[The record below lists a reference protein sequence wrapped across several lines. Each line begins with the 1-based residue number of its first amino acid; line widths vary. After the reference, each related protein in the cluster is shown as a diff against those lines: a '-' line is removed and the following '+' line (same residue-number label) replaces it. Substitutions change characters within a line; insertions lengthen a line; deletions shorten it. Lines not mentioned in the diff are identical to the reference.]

1 MNWLSVCTIGFMST
15 ANEKYSM
22 KTADAQQASIGAKLA
37 QVTLAQ
43 KVMAAIG
50 TAALVAIC
58 AATYIWSKTPD
69 FRILYANL
77 NDKDGGAVIAA
88 LTQMNVPYKMTDGG
102 GAIMVP
108 LEKVHDLRLRL
119 ASQGLPKGGNVG
131 FELLE
136 NQKFGVTQFQ
146 EKMNYQRGLEGELS
160 KSIQALGS
168 VDSARVHLALPS
180 QSGFFRD
187 QQKPSA
193 SVILN
198 MRNGHSLDRGQVAG
212 IVHLIASSV
221 HDLNP
226 KNVSLIDQTGNL
238 LSADQDGRG
247 GRDGREVTQL
257 QYAKQVEGTHVA
269 RIVELLEP
277 LVGKGNVKA
286 HVSVE
291 LDFTQSESTAEI
303 FKPNQ
308 AADQAAIRNQ
318 QISEVPLQNSG
329 QSSLPAGGVP
339 GALSNQP
346 TPNPSAPV
354 NAPAQPLAAAQAA
367 GTSPVASSMSS
378 QKQRDSS
385 TNFEVDKTVKIT
397 RDPVG
402 STKRLSVAVVVNHV
416 KAVGEDGKTSL
427 AAIKPEQ
434 ITQMT
439 ALVKEAVGFNS
450 GRGDSMNL
458 VNAPFTTEEV
468 SKAVEVPVWMNPEL
482 IVIGKE
488 VSKYL
493 GLLLLAFIVINKA
506 IKPTIK
512 IAQQQAETRR
522 IQATIN
528 DPLSLAAIDADASGN
543 AQGNQATQRIL
554 GQARQD
560 PVAVANVVKNWVPN

>member
-1 MNWLSVCTIGFMST
+1 MST

-22 KTADAQQASIGAKLA
+22 KTADAQPLSIGAKFA
-37 QVTLAQ
+37 NVSVGQ
-43 KVMAAIG
+43 KVIAAIG

-58 AATYIWSKTPD
+58 AAAYMWSKTPD
-69 FRILYANL
+69 FRILYSNL

-108 LEKVHDLRLRL
+108 VEKVHDLRLKL

-146 EKMNYQRGLEGELS
+146 ERMNYQRGLEGELS
-160 KSIQALGS
+160 KSVQALGS

-193 SVILN
+193 SVVLN
-198 MRNGHSLDRGQVAG
+198 MRNGHSLDRRQIAG

-238 LSADQDGRG
+238 LSADSDDKS

-257 QYAKQVEGTHVA
+257 QYAKQIEGTHAA
-269 RIVELLEP
+269 RILELLEP

-286 HVSVE
+286 QVSVE

-308 AADQAAIRNQ
+308 TADQAAIRNQ
-318 QISEVPLQNSG
+318 QISEVPLQNGG
-329 QSSLPAGGVP
+329 QSVTSASGVP

-354 NAPAQPLAAAQAA
+354 NAPAQPLAAAQATGA
-367 GTSPVASSMSS
+367 TPVAAGVSS

-385 TNFEVDKTVKIT
+385 TNYEVDKTVKIT
-397 RDPVG
+397 REPTG
-402 STKRLSVAVVVNHV
+402 NTKRLSVAVVVNHIKV
-416 KAVGEDGKTSL
+416 AAEDGKASL

-434 ITQMT
+434 INQMT

-458 VNAPFTTEEV
+458 VNAPFTTEEL
-468 SKAVEVPVWMNPEL
+468 SKPVDIPMWMNPEL
-482 IVIGKE
+482 HVIGKE

-493 GLLLLAFIVINKA
+493 GLLLLAFIVINKT

-512 IAQQQAETRR
+512 VAQQHAETRR
-522 IQATIN
+522 IQATID
-528 DPLSLAAIDADASGN
+528 DPLSLAAIDSDPNSSVRS
-543 AQGNQATQRIL
+543 NQATQKIL

-560 PVAVANVVKNWVPN
+560 PSAVANVVKNWVPN

>member
-1 MNWLSVCTIGFMST
+1 MNYLSLCKIGFMST
-15 ANEKYSM
+15 VNEKYSM
-22 KTADAQQASIGAKLA
+22 KSADAQPSSMGAKLA
-37 QVTLAQ
+37 QISFGQ
-43 KVMAAIG
+43 KISAVIG

-58 AATYIWSKTPD
+58 VAAYMWSKTPD
-69 FRILYANL
+69 FRILYSNL

-108 LEKVHDLRLRL
+108 MEKVHDLRLRL

-146 EKMNYQRGLEGELS
+146 ERMNYQRGLEGELS
-160 KSIQALGS
+160 KSVQALGS

-193 SVILN
+193 SVVLN
-198 MRNGHSLDRGQVAG
+198 MRNGHSLDRGQIAG

-226 KNVSLIDQTGNL
+226 KNVSVIDQTGNL
-238 LSADQDGRG
+238 LSTDSDGKG
-247 GRDGREVTQL
+247 GRDGREITQL
-257 QYAKQVEGTHVA
+257 QYTKQVEGTHVA

-277 LVGKGNVKA
+277 LVGKGNVRA
-286 HVSVE
+286 QVSVE

-318 QISEVPLQNSG
+318 QISEVPVQNGG
-329 QSSLPAGGVP
+329 QAANPAAGVP

-367 GTSPVASSMSS
+367 GASPVAAS

-385 TNFEVDKTVKIT
+385 TNFEVDKTVKVT
-397 RDPVG
+397 RDPTG
-402 STKRLSVAVVVNHV
+402 ITKRLSVAVVLNHLKV
-416 KAVGEDGKTSL
+416 VGEDGKSSL
-427 AAIKPEQ
+427 VAIKPEQ

-458 VNAPFTTEEV
+458 VNAPFTAEEL
-468 SKAVEVPVWMNPEL
+468 SKAVEVPLWMNPEV
-482 IVIGKE
+482 IAIGKE

-493 GLLLLAFIVINKA
+493 GLLILAFLVINKA

-522 IQATIN
+522 IQATID
-528 DPLSLAAIDADASGN
+528 DPLSLAAIDPEASAG
-543 AQGNQATQRIL
+543 AQSNQATQRIL

-560 PVAVANVVKNWVPN
+560 PLAVANVVKNWVPN

>member
-1 MNWLSVCTIGFMST
+1 MST

-22 KTADAQQASIGAKLA
+22 KSADAQPSSIGAKLA
-37 QVTLAQ
+37 QISLGQ
-43 KVMAAIG
+43 KISAVIG

-58 AATYIWSKTPD
+58 AAAYMWSKTPD
-69 FRILYANL
+69 FRILYSNL

-108 LEKVHDLRLRL
+108 MEKVHDLRLRL

-146 EKMNYQRGLEGELS
+146 ERMNYQRGLEGELS
-160 KSIQALGS
+160 KSVQALGS

-193 SVILN
+193 SVVLN
-198 MRNGHSLDRGQVAG
+198 MRNGHSLDRGQIAG

-226 KNVSLIDQTGNL
+226 KNVSVIDQTGNL
-238 LSADQDGRG
+238 LSADSEGKG

-257 QYAKQVEGTHVA
+257 QYAKQVEGSHVA

-286 HVSVE
+286 QVSVE

-318 QISEVPLQNSG
+318 QISEVPLQNGG
-329 QSSLPAGGVP
+329 QSANPAAGVP

-354 NAPAQPLAAAQAA
+354 NAPPQPLAAAQAA
-367 GTSPVASSMSS
+367 GASPVTPGAAS

-385 TNFEVDKTVKIT
+385 TNFEVDKTVKVT
-397 RDPVG
+397 RDPTG
-402 STKRLSVAVVVNHV
+402 NTKRLSVAVVVNHLKV
-416 KAVGEDGKTSL
+416 VGEDGKSSL
-427 AAIKPEQ
+427 VAIKPEQ

-450 GRGDSMNL
+450 SRGDSMNL
-458 VNAPFTTEEV
+458 VNAPFTAEEL
-468 SKAVEVPVWMNPEL
+468 SKAVEVPLWMNPEV

-493 GLLLLAFIVINKA
+493 GLLILAFLVINKA

-522 IQATIN
+522 IQATID
-528 DPLSLAAIDADASGN
+528 DPLSLAAIDPDASAG
-543 AQGNQATQRIL
+543 AQSNQATQRIL

-560 PVAVANVVKNWVPN
+560 PLAVANVVKNWVPN

>member
-1 MNWLSVCTIGFMST
+1 MGFMST

-22 KTADAQQASIGAKLA
+22 KSADAQPSSIGAKLA
-37 QVTLAQ
+37 QITLGQ
-43 KVMAAIG
+43 KISAVIG

-58 AATYIWSKTPD
+58 VAAYMWSKTPD
-69 FRILYANL
+69 FRILYSNL

-108 LEKVHDLRLRL
+108 MEKVHDLRLRL

-146 EKMNYQRGLEGELS
+146 ERMNYQRGLEGELS
-160 KSIQALGS
+160 KSVQALGS

-193 SVILN
+193 SVVLN
-198 MRNGHSLDRGQVAG
+198 MRNGHSLDRGQIAG

-226 KNVSLIDQTGNL
+226 KNVSVIDQTGNL
-238 LSADQDGRG
+238 LSADSDGKG

-277 LVGKGNVKA
+277 LVGKGNVRA
-286 HVSVE
+286 QVSVE

-318 QISEVPLQNSG
+318 QISEGPLQNGG
-329 QSSLPAGGVP
+329 QSANPAAGVP

-367 GTSPVASSMSS
+367 GAASVAAGGSG

-385 TNFEVDKTVKIT
+385 TNFEVDKTVKVT
-397 RDPVG
+397 RDPTG
-402 STKRLSVAVVVNHV
+402 NTKRLSVAVVVNHLKV
-416 KAVGEDGKTSL
+416 VGEDGKSSL
-427 AAIKPEQ
+427 QAIKPEQ

-458 VNAPFTTEEV
+458 VNAPFTAEEL
-468 SKAVEVPVWMNPEL
+468 SKAVEVPLWMNPEV
-482 IVIGKE
+482 IVIAKE

-493 GLLLLAFIVINKA
+493 GLLILAFVVINKA

-522 IQATIN
+522 IQATVD
-528 DPLSLAAIDADASGN
+528 DPLALAAIDSEVSADAQS
-543 AQGNQATQRIL
+543 NQATQKIL

-560 PVAVANVVKNWVPN
+560 PAAVANVVKNWVPN

>member
-1 MNWLSVCTIGFMST
+1 MST
-15 ANEKYSM
+15 ANKKYSM
-22 KTADAQQASIGAKLA
+22 KTADAPPSSIGAKLA
-37 QVTLAQ
+37 QVTLGQ
-43 KVMAAIG
+43 KIMAAIG

-58 AATYIWSKTPD
+58 AAAYMWSKTPD
-69 FRILYANL
+69 FRILYSNL
-77 NDKDGGAVIAA
+77 ADKDGGAVIAA

-102 GAIMVP
+102 AAIMVP
-108 LEKVHDLRLRL
+108 VEKVHDLRLRL

-146 EKMNYQRGLEGELS
+146 ERMNYQRGLEGELS
-160 KSIQALGS
+160 KSVQALGS

-193 SVILN
+193 SVVLN
-198 MRNGHSLDRGQVAG
+198 MRNGHSLDRGQIAG

-226 KNVSLIDQTGNL
+226 KNVTLIDQTGTL
-238 LSADQDGRG
+238 LSADSEGKT

-257 QYAKQVEGTHVA
+257 QYAKQVESTHVA

-277 LVGKGNVKA
+277 LVGKGNVRA
-286 HVSVE
+286 QVSVE

-318 QISEVPLQNSG
+318 QISEAPLQNGG
-329 QSSLPAGGVP
+329 QSAAPASGVP

-354 NAPAQPLAAAQAA
+354 NAPAQPLTAAQAA
-367 GTSPVASSMSS
+367 GASPVAAGLSSL
-378 QKQRDSS
+378 KQRDSS

-397 RDPVG
+397 RDPSG
-402 STKRLSVAVVVNHV
+402 NTKRLSVAVVVNHLKV
-416 KAVGEDGKTSL
+416 VGEDGKASL
-427 AAIKPEQ
+427 TAIKPEQ

-458 VNAPFTTEEV
+458 VNAPFTADEI
-468 SKAVEVPVWMNPEL
+468 SKAVDVPLWMNPEV

-493 GLLLLAFIVINKA
+493 GLLILAFIVINKA

-522 IQATIN
+522 IQATID
-528 DPLSLAAIDADASGN
+528 DPLSLAAIDSDTGAGS
-543 AQGNQATQRIL
+543 QSNQATQRIL

-560 PVAVANVVKNWVPN
+560 PLAVANVVKNWVPN

>member
-1 MNWLSVCTIGFMST
+1 MGFMST

-22 KTADAQQASIGAKLA
+22 KSADAQPSSIGAKLA
-37 QVTLAQ
+37 QITLGQ
-43 KVMAAIG
+43 KISAVIG

-58 AATYIWSKTPD
+58 VAAYMWSKTPD
-69 FRILYANL
+69 FRILYSNL

-108 LEKVHDLRLRL
+108 MEKVHDLRLRL

-146 EKMNYQRGLEGELS
+146 ERMNYQRGLEGELS
-160 KSIQALGS
+160 KSVQALGS

-193 SVILN
+193 SVVLN
-198 MRNGHSLDRGQVAG
+198 MRNGHSLDRGQIAG

-226 KNVSLIDQTGNL
+226 KNVSVIDQTGNL
-238 LSADQDGRG
+238 LSADSDGKG

-277 LVGKGNVKA
+277 LVGKGNVRA
-286 HVSVE
+286 QVSVE

-318 QISEVPLQNSG
+318 QISEGPLQNGG
-329 QSSLPAGGVP
+329 QSANPAAGVP

-367 GTSPVASSMSS
+367 GAASVAAGGSG

-385 TNFEVDKTVKIT
+385 TNFEVDKTVKVT
-397 RDPVG
+397 RDPTG
-402 STKRLSVAVVVNHV
+402 NTKRLSVAVVVNHLKV
-416 KAVGEDGKTSL
+416 VGEDGKSSL
-427 AAIKPEQ
+427 QAIKPEQ

-458 VNAPFTTEEV
+458 VNAPFTAEEL
-468 SKAVEVPVWMNPEL
+468 SKAVEVPLWMNPEV
-482 IVIGKE
+482 IVIAKE

-493 GLLLLAFIVINKA
+493 GLLILAFVVINMA

-522 IQATIN
+522 IQATVD
-528 DPLSLAAIDADASGN
+528 DPLALAAIDSEVSADAQS
-543 AQGNQATQRIL
+543 NQATQKIL

-560 PVAVANVVKNWVPN
+560 PAAVANVVKNWVPN